1 MHLDAGKVMQDVG
14 ETNQF
19 SQASMSGVTV
29 FLLFHYRNHH
39 VAWSGFCHDF
49 SFLKFF
55 ILTEFSKLLFVFL
68 SVYIDIDMLE
78 NQ

>member
-1 MHLDAGKVMQDVG
+1 MRLDAGKVMQDVG

-19 SQASMSGVTV
+19 SQASMFVFFV
-29 FLLFHYRNHH
+29 FLLFHYRNHP

-55 ILTEFSKLLFVFL
+55 LLTEFSKLLFWCM
-68 SVYIDIDMLE
+68 YIF
-78 NQ
+78 